1 MKSKW
6 CCFSVSRLFQLSVT
20 PWTASH
26 QASLSITISQSL
38 LRLTSIS
45 FNISSSVTLFSFCL
59 QSIPASGSF
68 PVRQLFAS
76 GGQSIGAS
84 GSASVLP
91 MNIQGW
97 FPLGLT
103 VLITLQSKGLS
114 RVFSSTTV
122 WKHQYFGTHS
132 AFFMVQCS
140 HPYTTTQKTV
150 ALTIWTFVGKVMSLL
165 FNTFSRF
172 VIAFLPRN
180 KHPLI
185 SWLQHCLQWF
195 WSPKK

>member
-6 CCFSVSRLFQLSVT
+6 CCCSVARLFQLSVT

-38 LRLTSIS
+38 LRLTSIELMMP
-45 FNISSSVTLFSFCL
+45 FTISSSVTLFSFCL
-59 QSIPASGSF
+59 QSIPASESF

-91 MNIQGW
+91 VNIQGW

-103 VLITLQSKGLS
+103 VLITLQYKGLS

-122 WKHQYFGTHS
+122 WKHQYFGAHS
-132 AFFMVQCS
+132 VFFMVQRS

-150 ALTIWTFVGKVMSLL
+150 GLTIWTFVGKVMSLL
-165 FNTFSRF
+165 
-172 VIAFLPRN
+172 
-180 KHPLI
+180 LI
-185 SWLQHCLQWF
+185 CCLGL
-195 WSPKK
+195 S